1 MSSLS
6 AFDARRPVMQAELT
20 YQRRSSAARRPR
32 RLLRR
37 ILAWPW
43 KILLALAIMSAV
55 ILLVVE
61 PFAAAIGYDVARLP
75 AEMHP
80 LASVV
85 LFFIPIVSLIPLTL
99 LIHFRTQLRTLAFAS
114 NTISREKRGGTW
126 DILLLTPISAHQIVR
141 GKWWATVRH
150 VWREYLLLAL
160 LRAGSILWV
169 TLEAGR
175 YIIYSYPTYRI
186 EIRPHYY
193 EPHPL
198 FMLFGVVLIVAFT
211 LLNLLYTSAFGTLG
225 SVFNRGGGTSLTLA
239 IAIRTVTLIGLALGV
254 GLLSHFLLLRYMS
267 AEGGS
272 FPPFDSLSY
281 RLYMVLYITAF
292 TLADNGSILSGVFA
306 NHNSPPPAASYYEY
320 YVSNMLLGGL
330 VAIVIYLVLTWLA
343 LRLAQWLIR
352 RQGALVPHQDW
363 WLRLKK
369 KKQVEDAAAA
379 G

>member
-1 MSSLS
+1 MASLS
-6 AFDARRPVMQAELT
+6 AFDARSPVMQAELT
-20 YQRRSSAARRPR
+20 YQRRSSATRRPR

-61 PFAAAIGYDVARLP
+61 PFAAVIGYDVASLP
-75 AEMHP
+75 IEMHP
-80 LASVV
+80 LAALV
-85 LFFIPIVSLIPLTL
+85 LFFIPVVSLIPLTL
-99 LIHFRTQLRTLAFAS
+99 LVHFRTQLRTLALAS

-126 DILLLTPISAHQIVR
+126 DILLLTPISARQIVR

-150 VWREYLLLAL
+150 AWREYLLLAL

-193 EPHPL
+193 EPQPL
-198 FMLFGVVLIVAFT
+198 FMLFSVALMVGFT
-211 LLNLLYTSAFGTLG
+211 LLNLLYTSAFGMLG

-239 IAIRTVTLIGLALGV
+239 IVIRTVTLIGLALGV
-254 GLLSHFLLLRYMS
+254 GLLSHVLLINFIIGSYPSSDSFL
-267 AEGGS
+267 
-272 FPPFDSLSY
+272 Y
-281 RLYMVLYITAF
+281 RLHMVMQMVAF
-292 TLADNGSILSGVFA
+292 TLFDNGSILSGLFA
-306 NHNSPPPAASYYEY
+306 NHNFPASGSSYYVH
-320 YVSNMLLGGL
+320 YVANMLIGGL
-330 VAIVIYLVLTWLA
+330 VTIIVYLVLTWLS

-352 RQGALVPHQDW
+352 RQGALVPHRGW